1 MTSEAQ
7 KATTRRW
14 IVGIWNEGK
23 LGLIDEL
30 AVGDQYTYQA
40 AGQEVMRGQ
49 QFKGLVNAAREAF
62 PDLQNAIES
71 QVSEGETVVTR
82 GMTRGT
88 QRGTF
93 AGVAPT
99 GRTIEVPW
107 VIFTSFQSGRIVAD
121 WEIYDALGMMTQL
134 EGISAGAQAT

>member
-1 MTSEAQ
+1 MTAEAQ

-14 IVGIWNEGK
+14 IAGIWNEGK

-30 AVGDQYTYQA
+30 AVGDRYTYQA

-49 QFKGLVNAAREAF
+49 QFKDLVNAAREAF
-62 PDLQNAIES
+62 PDLQNTIES

-99 GRTIEVPW
+99 GKTIEVLW

-134 EGISAGAQAT
+134 GAIPAGAQAT